1 MFIDH
6 FGLSPAQFG
15 LIFGLCAAWLIAA
28 SQVNPYALSRW
39 GSSRVLRTAVRVSLL
54 ATAALT
60 CVAWI
65 EAGVVLAV
73 LIPLFVNM
81 ASFGFIQPNATVGAL
96 ARHPAHAGSASA
108 LLGTLQFMLGATS
121 GLLVGLLSDGSVR
134 PMAALHAGGR
144 GRRQH
149 CRPQPAADIV
159 AALIGKGHAAWICN
173 SPASACS
180 SRAAPRGSAGRA
192 AEILAD
198 EGCDVVLVARDP
210 ATLEEAAS
218 AIRGRRQ
225 VSVRVIAADLSSDDA
240 VRRVA
245 AEAGEIDILVN
256 NAGAIPGGNLVTV
269 DDATWRRAWDLKVFG
284 YHLPVPGGLSRHGG
298 APVRGDRER
307 DRRGRRVVRPELHR
321 WQRGER
327 RADGVH
333 PRARQ
338 SGAGRQSSGG
348 RHQSRPG
355 RHGAARDAELRTRAG
370 QQFGDPERW
379 RELFAGMPFGRAATP
394 AEIGYA
400 VAFLASPLS
409 GYTSG
414 TILTID
420 GGRS

>member
-1 MFIDH
+1 MDLQLA
-6 FGLSPAQFG
+6 GK
-15 LIFGLCAAWLIAA
+15 
-28 SQVNPYALSRW
+28 
-39 GSSRVLRTAVRVSLL
+39 RVLVT
-54 ATAALT
+54 
-60 CVAWI
+60 
-65 EAGVVLAV
+65 G
-73 LIPLFVNM
+73 
-81 ASFGFIQPNATVGAL
+81 
-96 ARHPAHAGSASA
+96 GS
-108 LLGTLQFMLGATS
+108 
-121 GLLVGLLSDGSVR
+121 
-134 PMAALHAGGR
+134 
-144 GRRQH
+144 
-149 CRPQPAADIV
+149 
-159 AALIGKGHAAWICN
+159 KGI
-173 SPASACS
+173 
-180 SRAAPRGSAGRA
+180 GRA
-192 AEILAD
+192 SAEILAD

-284 YHLPVPGGLSRHGG
+284 YISLCRAVYPAMAARRSGVIVNVIG
-298 APVRGDRER
+298 AAGEWFDPNYIAGSAGNAALMGFTRAL
-307 DRRGRRVVRPELHR
+307 GRAAPADNLRVVGINP
-321 WQRGER
+321 GPV
-327 RADGVH
+327 AT
-333 PRARQ
+333 ARL
-338 SGAGRQSSGG
+338 
-348 RHQSRPG
+348 
-355 RHGAARDAELRTRAG
+355 ETLNRTRAG

-379 RELFAGMPFGRAATP
+379 RELFAGMPFGRAASP